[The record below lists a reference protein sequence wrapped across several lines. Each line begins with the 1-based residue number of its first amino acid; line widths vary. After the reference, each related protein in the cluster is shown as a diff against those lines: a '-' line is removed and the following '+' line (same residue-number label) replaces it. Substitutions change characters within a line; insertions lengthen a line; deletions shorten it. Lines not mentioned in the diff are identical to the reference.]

1 MKPVLFITGIGKR
14 LGLEMAKHFLDKGF
28 QLIGTYRTKYDS
40 IDELI
45 SNGADLYQVDFYDQE
60 AVDNFINHIQDK
72 YTYLNGIIHNASDWL
87 PDNNDKN
94 NADYNSAQIIQKM
107 MTIHASIPYQI
118 NLAFQKLLINSHV
131 HSNDFADV
139 IHISDYV
146 AEKGSK
152 KHIAYAASKTAM
164 NSLTLSFSSLLSPKV
179 KVNSISPAL
188 IKFNEQDDDSYKEK
202 AFSKALLAKEAGY
215 SEIIKAIEFIFS
227 SKFMT
232 GRNLQIDGGRHLK

>member
-1 MKPVLFITGIGKR
+1 MKPVILITGVGKR
-14 LGLEMAKHFLDKGF
+14 LGLELAEHFLGNGF
-28 QLIGTYRTKYDS
+28 QVIGTYRTKYDS
-40 IDELI
+40 IDVLT

-60 AVDNFINHIQDK
+60 AVELFINYIQSK
-72 YTYLNGIIHNASDWL
+72 YSLINAIIHNASDWL
-87 PDNNDKN
+87 ADNNDTN
-94 NADYNSAQIIQKM
+94 TSDYSAAEIMHKM
-107 MTIHASIPYQI
+107 MTIHAGIPYQI
-118 NLAFQKLLINSHV
+118 NLAFQNQLKNAFLE
-131 HSNDFADV
+131 SNDFADV

-164 NSLTLSFSSLLSPKV
+164 NSLTLSFSALLAPEV

-188 IKFNEQDDDSYKEK
+188 IKFNDHDDDTYKEK

-227 SKFMT
+227 SNFMT